1 MLYQVLVKVKI
12 EYIFIFMP
20 QFSFYQVLVK
30 VKIEYIFNFIAH
42 QLMHLYNVE
51 QGLLSVNY
59 LIYQVQGLSVY
70 QIFHNSMHQ
79 KVNIL
84 HQQL

>member
-1 MLYQVLVKVKI
+1 VYQQVYIHYFNELLVKDEKLGEI
-12 EYIFIFMP
+12 HAI
-20 QFSFYQVLVK
+20 K
-30 VKIEYIFNFIAH
+30 
-42 QLMHLYNVE
+42 
-51 QGLLSVNY
+51 
-59 LIYQVQGLSVY
+59 LILQVQGLSVY